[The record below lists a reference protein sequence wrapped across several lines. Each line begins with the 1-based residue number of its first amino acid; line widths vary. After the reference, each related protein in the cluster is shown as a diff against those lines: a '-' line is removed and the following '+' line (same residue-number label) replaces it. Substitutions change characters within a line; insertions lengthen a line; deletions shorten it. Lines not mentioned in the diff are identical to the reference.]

1 MYSFNESREI
11 INNTIAK
18 INLSDGPAELFDPI
32 KYTLSTGGK
41 RLRPA
46 LVLMSCELFS
56 GKIDKAIMPALGI
69 EMFHNFTLLH
79 DDIMDKSLIR
89 RNKPTVHKK
98 WNENIAILS
107 GDVMSILSYKY
118 ITKCNEEMLPSVID
132 LFNQTAIMVCKGQQY
147 DMNFEALQVVTVDE
161 YLNMIELKTSVLIA
175 ASNKLGALIGGANQA
190 DTDHM
195 YNFGKNFGMAFQIQD
210 DMLDVY
216 GDLKNFGKKPYGDI
230 IANKKTFLLV
240 KALEIASSEQ
250 KTRIYNQ
257 LKKKDFDPDEK
268 INAILSIYNEL
279 NIKDI
284 TEELIKKYLSKS
296 KNDLEKVSPDDYKKE
311 QLRDLFEILHN
322 RNN

>member
-11 INNTIAK
+11 INNTISK
-18 INLSDGPAELFDPI
+18 INLADDPAELFNPI
-32 KYTLSTGGK
+32 RYTLSTGGK

-46 LVLMSCELFS
+46 LLLMSCELFS
-56 GKIDKAIMPALGI
+56 GKIDEAIMPALGI

-79 DDIMDKSLIR
+79 DDIMDKSPIR

-118 ITKCNEEMLPSVID
+118 ITKCNKEILPSVID

-147 DMNFEALQVVTVDE
+147 DMNFEALQTVTVDE

-175 ASNKLGALIGGANQA
+175 ASIKLGAILGGANQENIN
-190 DTDHM
+190 HM
-195 YNFGKNFGMAFQIQD
+195 YNFGMNLGMAFQIQD
-210 DMLDVY
+210 DLLDIY
-216 GDLKNFGKKPYGDI
+216 GDFKIFGKKPGGDI
-230 IANKKTFLLV
+230 IANKKTYLLV
-240 KALEIASSEQ
+240 KALEVASSEQ
-250 KTRIYNQ
+250 KIQIYNQ
-257 LKKKDFDPDEK
+257 LKKKSFDTDKK
-268 INAILSIYNEL
+268 ISAILSIYNEL

-284 TEELIKKYLSKS
+284 SEDLINEYLGKS
-296 KNDLEKVSPDDYKKE
+296 KNDLEKVSTDDHKKE
-311 QLRDLFEILHN
+311 QLKKVFEILLN

>member
-11 INNTIAK
+11 INNTISK
-18 INLSDGPAELFDPI
+18 INFADDPAELFDPI

-56 GKIDKAIMPALGI
+56 GKIDEAIMPALGI

-79 DDIMDKSLIR
+79 DDIMDKSPIR
-89 RNKPTVHKK
+89 RNKPTIHKK

-118 ITKCNEEMLPSVID
+118 ITKCNKEILPSVID

-147 DMNFEALQVVTVDE
+147 DMNFETLQTVTVDE

-175 ASNKLGALIGGANQA
+175 ASIKLGAILGGANQV
-190 DTDHM
+190 DINHM
-195 YNFGKNFGMAFQIQD
+195 YNFGCNLGMAFQIQD
-210 DMLDVY
+210 DLLDVY
-216 GDLKNFGKKPYGDI
+216 GDLKVFGKKPGGDI
-230 IANKKTFLLV
+230 IANKKTYLLV

-250 KTRIYNQ
+250 KVRIYNQ
-257 LKKKDFDPDEK
+257 LKKKSFDTDKK
-268 INAILSIYNEL
+268 INTILSVYNEL

-284 TEELIKKYLSKS
+284 SIALIKEYLSKS
-296 KNDLEKVSPDDYKKE
+296 KSDLEKVSSENYKKE
-311 QLRDLFEILHN
+311 RLKELFEILLN
-322 RNN
+322 RNK

>member
-11 INNTIAK
+11 INNTISK
-18 INLSDGPAELFDPI
+18 INLADDPAELFNPI
-32 KYTLSTGGK
+32 RYTLSTGGK

-46 LVLMSCELFS
+46 LLLMSCELFS
-56 GKIDKAIMPALGI
+56 GKIDEAIMPALGI

-79 DDIMDKSLIR
+79 DDIMDKSPIR

-118 ITKCNEEMLPSVID
+118 ITKCNKEILPSVID

-147 DMNFEALQVVTVDE
+147 DMNFEALQTVTVDE

-175 ASNKLGALIGGANQA
+175 ASIKLGAILGGANQENIN
-190 DTDHM
+190 HM
-195 YNFGKNFGMAFQIQD
+195 YNFGMNLGMAFQIQD
-210 DMLDVY
+210 DLLDIY
-216 GDLKNFGKKPYGDI
+216 GDFKIFGKKSGGDI
-230 IANKKTFLLV
+230 IANKKTYLLV
-240 KALEIASSEQ
+240 KALEVASSEQ
-250 KTRIYNQ
+250 KIQIYNQ
-257 LKKKDFDPDEK
+257 LKKKSFDTDKK
-268 INAILSIYNEL
+268 ISAILSIYNEL

-284 TEELIKKYLSKS
+284 SEDLINEYLGKS
-296 KNDLEKVSPDDYKKE
+296 KNDLEKVSTDDHKKE
-311 QLRDLFEILHN
+311 QLKKVFEILLN

>member
-11 INNTIAK
+11 INNTISK
-18 INLSDGPAELFDPI
+18 INFADDPAELFDPI

-56 GKIDKAIMPALGI
+56 GKIDEAIMPALGI

-79 DDIMDKSLIR
+79 DDIMDKSPIR
-89 RNKPTVHKK
+89 RNKPTIHKK

-118 ITKCNEEMLPSVID
+118 ITKCNKEILPSVID

-147 DMNFEALQVVTVDE
+147 DMNFETLQTVTVDE

-175 ASNKLGALIGGANQA
+175 ASIKLGAILGGANQV
-190 DTDHM
+190 DINHM
-195 YNFGKNFGMAFQIQD
+195 YNFGCNLGMAFQIQD
-210 DMLDVY
+210 DLLDVY
-216 GDLKNFGKKPYGDI
+216 GDLKVFGKKPGGDI
-230 IANKKTFLLV
+230 IANKKTYLLV

-250 KTRIYNQ
+250 KVRIYNQ
-257 LKKKDFDPDEK
+257 LKKKSFDTDKK
-268 INAILSIYNEL
+268 INAILSVYNEL

-284 TEELIKKYLSKS
+284 SIALIKEYLSKS
-296 KNDLEKVSPDDYKKE
+296 KSDLEKVSSENYKKDRLKE
-311 QLRDLFEILHN
+311 LFEILLN
-322 RNN
+322 RNK

>member
-11 INNTIAK
+11 INNTISK
-18 INLSDGPAELFDPI
+18 INFADDPAELFDPI

-56 GKIDKAIMPALGI
+56 GKIDEAIMPALGI

-79 DDIMDKSLIR
+79 DDIMDKSPIR
-89 RNKPTVHKK
+89 RNKPTIHKK

-118 ITKCNEEMLPSVID
+118 ITKCNKEILPSVID

-147 DMNFEALQVVTVDE
+147 DMNFETLQTVTVDE

-175 ASNKLGALIGGANQA
+175 ASIKLGAILGGANQV
-190 DTDHM
+190 DINHM
-195 YNFGKNFGMAFQIQD
+195 YNFGCNLGMAFQIQD
-210 DMLDVY
+210 DLLDVY
-216 GDLKNFGKKPYGDI
+216 GDLKVFGKKPGGDI
-230 IANKKTFLLV
+230 IANKKTYLLV
-240 KALEIASSEQ
+240 KTLEIASSEQ
-250 KTRIYNQ
+250 KVRIYNQ
-257 LKKKDFDPDEK
+257 LKKKSFDTDKK
-268 INAILSIYNEL
+268 INAILSVYNEL

-284 TEELIKKYLSKS
+284 SIALIKEYLSKS
-296 KNDLEKVSPDDYKKE
+296 KSDLEKVSSENYKKE
-311 QLRDLFEILHN
+311 RLKELFEILLN
-322 RNN
+322 RNK

>member
-1 MYSFNESREI
+1 MYSFNELREI

-18 INLSDGPAELFDPI
+18 INLSDSPAELFDPI

-118 ITKCNEEMLPSVID
+118 ITKCNEDILPSVID

-147 DMNFEALQVVTVDE
+147 DINFEALQTVTVDE

-175 ASNKLGALIGGANQA
+175 ASISLGAIIGGANQA

-195 YNFGKNFGMAFQIQD
+195 YNFGKNLGMAFQIQD

-216 GDLKNFGKKPYGDI
+216 GDLKIFGKKPGGDI
-230 IANKKTFLLV
+230 ITNKKTYLLV

-268 INAILSIYNEL
+268 IDSILSVYNEL

-284 TEELIKKYLSKS
+284 TEELIKKYFSKS
-296 KNDLEKVSPDDYKKE
+296 KSYLDKVSSDDYKKE
-311 QLRDLFEILHN
+311 QLKNLFEILLN

>member
-11 INNTIAK
+11 INNTISK
-18 INLSDGPAELFDPI
+18 INFDDDPAELFDPI

-56 GKIDKAIMPALGI
+56 GKIDEAIKPALGI

-79 DDIMDKSLIR
+79 DDIMDKSPIR
-89 RNKPTVHKK
+89 RNKPTIHKK

-118 ITKCNEEMLPSVID
+118 ITKCNKEILPSVID

-147 DMNFEALQVVTVDE
+147 DMNFETLQTVTVDE

-175 ASNKLGALIGGANQA
+175 ASIKLGAILGGANQV
-190 DTDHM
+190 DINHM
-195 YNFGKNFGMAFQIQD
+195 YNFGCNLGMAFQIQD
-210 DMLDVY
+210 DLLDVY
-216 GDLKNFGKKPYGDI
+216 GDLKVFGKKPGGDI
-230 IANKKTFLLV
+230 IANKKTYLLV

-250 KTRIYNQ
+250 KVRIYNQ
-257 LKKKDFDPDEK
+257 LKKKDFDPDKK
-268 INAILSIYNEL
+268 IKSILSVYNEL

-284 TEELIKKYLSKS
+284 SEEIIKEYLNKSKS
-296 KNDLEKVSPDDYKKE
+296 YLEKVSPENHKKD
-311 QLRDLFEILHN
+311 QLKEVFEILLN

>member
-268 INAILSIYNEL
+268 INAILSVYNEL

-284 TEELIKKYLSKS
+284 TEELIKEYLSKS
-296 KNDLEKVSPDDYKKE
+296 KSDLEKVSPDDYKKE

>member
-1 MYSFNESREI
+1 MYSFNELREI

-18 INLSDGPAELFDPI
+18 INLSDSPAELFDPI

-118 ITKCNEEMLPSVID
+118 ITKCNEDILPSVID

-147 DMNFEALQVVTVDE
+147 DINFEALQTVTVDE

-175 ASNKLGALIGGANQA
+175 ASISLGAIIGGANQA

-195 YNFGKNFGMAFQIQD
+195 YNFGKNLGMAFQIQD

-216 GDLKNFGKKPYGDI
+216 GDLKIFGKKPGGDI
-230 IANKKTFLLV
+230 IANKKTYLLV

-268 INAILSIYNEL
+268 IDSILSVYNEL

-284 TEELIKKYLSKS
+284 TEELIKKYFSKS
-296 KNDLEKVSPDDYKKE
+296 KSYLDKVSSDDYKKE
-311 QLRDLFEILHN
+311 QLKNLFEILLN

>member
-11 INNTIAK
+11 INKTIAK
-18 INLSDGPAELFDPI
+18 INLSDRPAELFDPI

-118 ITKCNEEMLPSVID
+118 ITKCNEEILPSVID

-161 YLNMIELKTSVLIA
+161 YLNMIKLKTSVLIA

-195 YNFGKNFGMAFQIQD
+195 YNFGKNLGMAFQIQD

-216 GDLKNFGKKPYGDI
+216 GDLKNFGKKLCGDI

-250 KTRIYNQ
+250 KNRIYNQ

-268 INAILSIYNEL
+268 INAILSVYNEL

-284 TEELIKKYLSKS
+284 T
-296 KNDLEKVSPDDYKKE
+296 
-311 QLRDLFEILHN
+311 
-322 RNN
+322 

>member
-11 INNTIAK
+11 INNTLSK
-18 INLSDGPAELFDPI
+18 INLSDNPAELFNPI

-46 LVLMSCELFS
+46 LVLMTCELFS
-56 GKIDKAIMPALGI
+56 GKIDEAIMPALGI

-79 DDIMDKSLIR
+79 DDIMDKSQIR

-118 ITKCNEEMLPSVID
+118 ITKCHNDILPLVID

-147 DMNFEALQVVTVDE
+147 DLNFETLQTVAVDE
-161 YLNMIELKTSVLIA
+161 YLTMIKLKTSALIA
-175 ASNKLGALIGGANQA
+175 ASIKLGAILGGAN
-190 DTDHM
+190 
-195 YNFGKNFGMAFQIQD
+195 KFQIQD
-210 DMLDVY
+210 DLLDAY
-216 GDLKNFGKKPYGDI
+216 GDLKIFGKNPGADI

-240 KALEIASSEQ
+240 KALEIASTEQ
-250 KTRIYNQ
+250 KVRIYNQ
-257 LKKKDFDPDEK
+257 LTKKDFDTDKK
-268 INAILSIYNEL
+268 INEILSVYNEL

-284 TEELIKKYLSKS
+284 SEEMIKEYLSKS
-296 KNDLEKVSPDDYKKE
+296 KSYLEKVSPDDYRKE
-311 QLRDLFEILHN
+311 QLKEIFEILLN

>member
-11 INNTIAK
+11 INNTISK
-18 INLSDGPAELFDPI
+18 INLDDDPAELFNPI

-41 RLRPA
+41 RLRSA

-79 DDIMDKSLIR
+79 DDIMDKSPIR

-118 ITKCNEEMLPSVID
+118 ITKCNEEILPSVID

-147 DMNFEALQVVTVDE
+147 DMNFEALQTVTVDE

-175 ASNKLGALIGGANQA
+175 TSTSLGAIIGGANQA
-190 DTDHM
+190 DADHM
-195 YNFGKNFGMAFQIQD
+195 YNFGKNLGMAFQIQD

-216 GDLKNFGKKPYGDI
+216 GDLKIFGKKPGGDI
-230 IANKKTFLLV
+230 IANKKTYLLV

-268 INAILSIYNEL
+268 IDSILSVYNEL
-279 NIKDI
+279 NVRVI
-284 TEELIKKYLSKS
+284 TEELIKEYLSKS
-296 KNDLEKVSPDDYKKE
+296 KSDLEKVSSDDYKKE
-311 QLRDLFEILHN
+311 QLKDLFEILLN

>member
-32 KYTLSTGGK
+32 KYTLSAGGK

-118 ITKCNEEMLPSVID
+118 ITKCNEEILPSVID
-132 LFNQTAIMVCKGQQY
+132 LFNQTAITVCKGQQY
-147 DMNFEALQVVTVDE
+147 DMNFEALQTVTVDE

-195 YNFGKNFGMAFQIQD
+195 YNFGKNLGMAFQIQD

-216 GDLKNFGKKPYGDI
+216 GDLKNFGKKPCGDI
-230 IANKKTFLLV
+230 IANKKTYLLV

-257 LKKKDFDPDEK
+257 LKKRDFDPDEK
-268 INAILSIYNEL
+268 INTILSVYNEL

-284 TEELIKKYLSKS
+284 TEELIKEYLSKS
-296 KNDLEKVSPDDYKKE
+296 KSYLEKVSPDDYKKE

>member
-11 INNTIAK
+11 INNTFAK
-18 INLSDGPAELFDPI
+18 INLSDDPAELFDPI

-147 DMNFEALQVVTVDE
+147 DMNFEALQAVTVDE

-195 YNFGKNFGMAFQIQD
+195 YNFGKTLGMAFQIQD

-257 LKKKDFDPDEK
+257 LKNRDFDPDEK
-268 INAILSIYNEL
+268 INAILSVYNEL

-284 TEELIKKYLSKS
+284 TEKLIKEYLSKS
-296 KNDLEKVSPDDYKKE
+296 KSYLEKVSIDDYKKE

>member
-1 MYSFNESREI
+1 MYSFNESHEI
-11 INNTIAK
+11 INNTISK
-18 INLSDGPAELFDPI
+18 INLDDDPPELFNPI

-79 DDIMDKSLIR
+79 DDIMDKSPIR
-89 RNKPTVHKK
+89 RNKPTVPKK

-118 ITKCNEEMLPSVID
+118 ITKCNKEILPSVID
-132 LFNQTAIMVCKGQQY
+132 LFNQAAIMVCKGQQY
-147 DMNFEALQVVTVDE
+147 DMNFEALQTVTVDE
-161 YLNMIELKTSVLIA
+161 YLNMIELKTAVLIA
-175 ASNKLGALIGGANQA
+175 ASIKLGAILGDANQA
-190 DTDHM
+190 DINHM
-195 YNFGKNFGMAFQIQD
+195 YNFGKNIGMAFQIQD
-210 DMLDVY
+210 DLLDVY
-216 GDLKNFGKKPYGDI
+216 GDLKIFGKKPGGDI
-230 IANKKTFLLV
+230 IANKKTYLLV

-250 KTRIYNQ
+250 KVRIYNQ
-257 LKKKDFDPDEK
+257 LKKKDFDADNK
-268 INAILSIYNEL
+268 INAILSVYNEL

-284 TEELIKKYLSKS
+284 SEELIKEYLSKS
-296 KNDLEKVSPDDYKKE
+296 KSDLEKTSPDDHKKE
-311 QLRDLFEILHN
+311 QLKEVFEILLN

>member
-32 KYTLSTGGK
+32 KYTLSAGGK

-79 DDIMDKSLIR
+79 DDIMDKSPIR
-89 RNKPTVHKK
+89 RNKPTVPKK

-118 ITKCNEEMLPSVID
+118 ITKCNKEILPPVID
-132 LFNQTAIMVCKGQQY
+132 LFNQTAVMVCKGQQY
-147 DMNFEALQVVTVDE
+147 DMNFEALQTVTVDE
-161 YLNMIELKTSVLIA
+161 YLNMIELKTSALIS
-175 ASNKLGALIGGANQA
+175 ASIKLGAILGGANQA
-190 DTDHM
+190 DMNHM
-195 YNFGKNFGMAFQIQD
+195 ENFGKNLGMAFQIQD
-210 DMLDVY
+210 DLLDVY
-216 GDLKNFGKKPYGDI
+216 GNLKIFGKKPGGDI
-230 IANKKTFLLV
+230 IANKKTYLLV
-240 KALEIASSEQ
+240 KSLEIASSEQ
-250 KTRIYNQ
+250 KARIYNQ
-257 LKKKDFDPDEK
+257 LKNKDFDTDNK

-284 TEELIKKYLSKS
+284 SEELIKEYLSKS
-296 KNDLEKVSPDDYKKE
+296 KSDLEKASPDDFKKE
-311 QLRDLFEILHN
+311 QLKELFGILLK
-322 RNN
+322 RNK

>member
-118 ITKCNEEMLPSVID
+118 ITKCNEEILPSVID
-132 LFNQTAIMVCKGQQY
+132 LFNQTAIMVCKGQQH
-147 DMNFEALQVVTVDE
+147 DMNFEALQTVTVDE

-175 ASNKLGALIGGANQA
+175 ASIKLGALIGGANQT
-190 DTDHM
+190 DTNLM
-195 YNFGKNFGMAFQIQD
+195 YNFGKNLGMAFQIQD

-216 GDLKNFGKKPYGDI
+216 GVLKNFGKKPGGDI
-230 IANKKTFLLV
+230 IANKKTYLLV

-268 INAILSIYNEL
+268 ISSILSVYNKL

-284 TEELIKKYLSKS
+284 TEGLIKEYLSKS
-296 KNDLEKVSPDDYKKE
+296 KSELEKVSLDNYKKE
-311 QLRDLFEILHN
+311 QLMDLFEILLN

>member
-18 INLSDGPAELFDPI
+18 IILSDDPAELFDPI

-79 DDIMDKSLIR
+79 DDIMDKSPIR
-89 RNKPTVHKK
+89 RNKPTIHKK

-118 ITKCNEEMLPSVID
+118 ITKCNKEILPSVID

-147 DMNFEALQVVTVDE
+147 DMNFETLQTVTVDE

-175 ASNKLGALIGGANQA
+175 ASIKLGAILGGANQV
-190 DTDHM
+190 DINHM
-195 YNFGKNFGMAFQIQD
+195 YNFGCNLGMAFQIQD
-210 DMLDVY
+210 DLLDVY
-216 GDLKNFGKKPYGDI
+216 GDLKVFGKKPGGDI
-230 IANKKTFLLV
+230 IANKKTYLLV

-250 KTRIYNQ
+250 KVRIYNQ
-257 LKKKDFDPDEK
+257 LKKKSFDTDKK
-268 INAILSIYNEL
+268 INAILSVYNEL

-284 TEELIKKYLSKS
+284 SIALIKEYLSKS
-296 KNDLEKVSPDDYKKE
+296 KSDLEKVSSENYKKE
-311 QLRDLFEILHN
+311 RLKELFEILLN
-322 RNN
+322 RNK

>member
-18 INLSDGPAELFDPI
+18 IILSDDPAELFDPI

-79 DDIMDKSLIR
+79 DDIMDKSPIR
-89 RNKPTVHKK
+89 RNKPTVYKK

-118 ITKCNEEMLPSVID
+118 ITKCNKEILPVIID

-147 DMNFEALQVVTVDE
+147 DMNFETLQTVTVDE

-175 ASNKLGALIGGANQA
+175 ASIKLGAILGGANQV
-190 DTDHM
+190 DINHM
-195 YNFGKNFGMAFQIQD
+195 YNFGKNLGMAFQIQD
-210 DMLDVY
+210 DLLDVY
-216 GDLKNFGKKPYGDI
+216 GDLKVFGKKPGGDI
-230 IANKKTFLLV
+230 IANKKTYLLV

-250 KTRIYNQ
+250 KVRIYNQ
-257 LKKKDFDPDEK
+257 LKKKNFDADKK
-268 INAILSIYNEL
+268 INAILSVYNEL

-284 TEELIKKYLSKS
+284 SIELIKEYLSKS
-296 KNDLEKVSPDDYKKE
+296 KSNLEKASPENHKKD
-311 QLRDLFEILHN
+311 QLKEVFEILLN
-322 RNN
+322 RNK

>member
-190 DTDHM
+190 DIDHM
-195 YNFGKNFGMAFQIQD
+195 YNFGKNLGMAFQIQD

-216 GDLKNFGKKPYGDI
+216 GDLKNFGKKPGGDI
-230 IANKKTFLLV
+230 ITNKKTFLLV

-268 INAILSIYNEL
+268 INTILSVYNEL
-279 NIKDI
+279 NIKHI
-284 TEELIKKYLSKS
+284 TEELIKEYLSKS
-296 KNDLEKVSPDDYKKE
+296 KSDLEKVSPDDYKKE
-311 QLRDLFEILHN
+311 QLIDLFEILHN
-322 RNN
+322 RNK

>member
-1 MYSFNESREI
+1 
-11 INNTIAK
+11 
-18 INLSDGPAELFDPI
+18 
-32 KYTLSTGGK
+32 
-41 RLRPA
+41 
-46 LVLMSCELFS
+46 
-56 GKIDKAIMPALGI
+56 
-69 EMFHNFTLLH
+69 
-79 DDIMDKSLIR
+79 MDKSLIR

-118 ITKCNEEMLPSVID
+118 ITKCNEEILPSVID

-147 DMNFEALQVVTVDE
+147 DMNFEALQTVTVDE

-175 ASNKLGALIGGANQA
+175 TSTSLGAIIGGANQA
-190 DTDHM
+190 DADHM
-195 YNFGKNFGMAFQIQD
+195 YNFGKNLGMAFQIQD

-216 GDLKNFGKKPYGDI
+216 GDLKIFGKKPGGDI
-230 IANKKTFLLV
+230 IANKKTYLLV

-268 INAILSIYNEL
+268 IDSILSVYNEL
-279 NIKDI
+279 NVRVI
-284 TEELIKKYLSKS
+284 TEELIKEYLSKS
-296 KNDLEKVSPDDYKKE
+296 KSDLEKVSSDDYKKE
-311 QLRDLFEILHN
+311 QLKDLFEILLN

>member
-11 INNTIAK
+11 INNTISK
-18 INLSDGPAELFDPI
+18 INLADDPAELFNPI
-32 KYTLSTGGK
+32 RYTLSTGGK

-46 LVLMSCELFS
+46 LLLMSCELFS
-56 GKIDKAIMPALGI
+56 GKIDEAIMPALGI

-79 DDIMDKSLIR
+79 DDIMDKSPIR

-118 ITKCNEEMLPSVID
+118 ITKCNKEILPSVID

-147 DMNFEALQVVTVDE
+147 DMNFEALQTVTVDE

-175 ASNKLGALIGGANQA
+175 ASIKLGAILGGANQE
-190 DTDHM
+190 DINHM
-195 YNFGKNFGMAFQIQD
+195 YNFGVNLGMAFQIQD
-210 DMLDVY
+210 DLLDIY
-216 GDLKNFGKKPYGDI
+216 GDFKIFGKKPGGDI
-230 IANKKTFLLV
+230 IANKKTYLLV
-240 KALEIASSEQ
+240 KALEVASSEQ
-250 KTRIYNQ
+250 KIQIYNQ
-257 LKKKDFDPDEK
+257 LKKKSFDTDKK
-268 INAILSIYNEL
+268 ISAILSIYNEL

-284 TEELIKKYLSKS
+284 SEDLINEYLGKS
-296 KNDLEKVSPDDYKKE
+296 KNDLEKVSADDHKKE
-311 QLRDLFEILHN
+311 QLKKVFEILLN

>member
-1 MYSFNESREI
+1 MYSFSESREI

-32 KYTLSTGGK
+32 KYTLSAGGK

-118 ITKCNEEMLPSVID
+118 ITKCNEEILPSVID
-132 LFNQTAIMVCKGQQY
+132 LFNQTAITVCKGQQY
-147 DMNFEALQVVTVDE
+147 DMNFEALQTVTVDE

-195 YNFGKNFGMAFQIQD
+195 YNFGKNLGMAFQIQD

-216 GDLKNFGKKPYGDI
+216 GDLKNFGKKPCGDI
-230 IANKKTFLLV
+230 IANKKTYLLV

-250 KTRIYNQ
+250 KTLIYNQ

-268 INAILSIYNEL
+268 INTFLSIYNEL
-279 NIKDI
+279 NIKNI
-284 TEELIKKYLSKS
+284 TEELTKEYLSKS
-296 KNDLEKVSPDDYKKE
+296 KSYLEKVSPDDYKKE

>member
-107 GDVMSILSYKY
+107 GDLMSILSYKY

-175 ASNKLGALIGGANQA
+175 ASNKLGALIGSANQA

-195 YNFGKNFGMAFQIQD
+195 YNFGKNLGMAFQIQD

-216 GDLKNFGKKPYGDI
+216 GDLKNFGKKPCGDI

-268 INAILSIYNEL
+268 INAILSVYNDL

-284 TEELIKKYLSKS
+284 TEELIKEYLSKS
-296 KNDLEKVSPDDYKKE
+296 KSYLEKVSTDDYKKE

-322 RNN
+322 RNK

>member
-11 INNTIAK
+11 INNTISK
-18 INLSDGPAELFDPI
+18 INFADDPAELFDPI

-56 GKIDKAIMPALGI
+56 GKIDEAIMPALGI

-79 DDIMDKSLIR
+79 DDIMDKSPIR
-89 RNKPTVHKK
+89 RNKPTIHKK

-118 ITKCNEEMLPSVID
+118 ITKCNKEILPSVID

-147 DMNFEALQVVTVDE
+147 DMNFETLQTVTVDE

-175 ASNKLGALIGGANQA
+175 ASIKLGAILGGANQV
-190 DTDHM
+190 DINHM
-195 YNFGKNFGMAFQIQD
+195 YNFGCNLGMAFQIQD
-210 DMLDVY
+210 DLLDVY
-216 GDLKNFGKKPYGDI
+216 GDLKVFGKKPGGDI
-230 IANKKTFLLV
+230 IANKKTYLLV
-240 KALEIASSEQ
+240 KTLEIASSEQ
-250 KTRIYNQ
+250 KVRIYNQ
-257 LKKKDFDPDEK
+257 LKKKSFDTDKK
-268 INAILSIYNEL
+268 INAILSVYNEL

-284 TEELIKKYLSKS
+284 SIALIKEYLSKS
-296 KNDLEKVSPDDYKKE
+296 KSDLEKVSSENYKKDRLKE
-311 QLRDLFEILHN
+311 LFEILLN
-322 RNN
+322 RNK

>member
-190 DTDHM
+190 DIDHM
-195 YNFGKNFGMAFQIQD
+195 YNFGKNLGMAFQIQD

-216 GDLKNFGKKPYGDI
+216 GDLKNFGKKPGGDI

-268 INAILSIYNEL
+268 INTILSVYNEL
-279 NIKDI
+279 NIKHI
-284 TEELIKKYLSKS
+284 TEELIKEYLSKS
-296 KNDLEKVSPDDYKKE
+296 KSDLEKVSPDDYKKE
-311 QLRDLFEILHN
+311 QLIDLFEILHN
-322 RNN
+322 RNK